1 MTEYKSSSRLEIRKQ
16 CIDIAKEIK
25 QLKAERDGAEDGSR
39 MEKTV
44 QNLSRIHSQDHLSLK
59 SKNPF
64 HLDEEQVDSLAN
76 TEERAFKRLPSQAQS
91 RHASRQSTLNAEGR
105 PSSFPYPS
113 YPYPSPLPSY
123 RGRQ

>member
-1 MTEYKSSSRLEIRKQ
+1 MTEYKSTSRLEIRKQ

-25 QLKAERDGAEDGSR
+25 QLKAERDGLEDGSR

-64 HLDEEQVDSLAN
+64 HLDEEQQVDGLAN
-76 TEERAFKRLPSQAQS
+76 TEERAFKRLPSQIQS
-91 RHASRQSTLNAEGR
+91 RYASRQSTQNA
-105 PSSFPYPS
+105 
-113 YPYPSPLPSY
+113 
-123 RGRQ
+123 